1 MSNANSPSKSPVL
14 TTGKPEDADTVNG
27 LVNAISDAAFASWL
41 DEKNRTENILQGKSF
56 FNGPAKRPDPERHK
70 PSQLLR
76 CPRLAVYRRRNAPK
90 ESRAPNGLFWAGS
103 EIEEQIVVPF
113 LQAVTPEDIYLQ
125 NSMWVDETIDDDVE
139 ESLVVRGVTDPVL
152 VTGEA
157 EPLVVT
163 EVKSTT
169 SVEHR
174 SSPSKHHRAQLMSYL
189 YALNQQHDHTIT
201 GILLYLDRET
211 FELKS
216 FYEEFA
222 PEFWHG
228 EVVPWMVEITGYEQR
243 DELPPASP
251 LYGWECE
258 YCDYRHRCGQTDKQ
272 YSDVE
277 ARGFLPLTLYPRGQ
291 IKDHLAAHD
300 DVALTP
306 TLANHFQVLA
316 EQHEVAPWQC
326 PSCEGTYE
334 WDSVDWDG
342 DVDQPPVCPACT
354 DAGVFVVLRGP
365 RPETGLRLGINSSRL
380 SGSLPFRS

>member
-1 MSNANSPSKSPVL
+1 MSNANSPSESPVS
-14 TTGKPEDADTVNG
+14 TGNTSDDNDSIDDVVST
-27 LVNAISDAAFASWL
+27 ISDLSFTRWL
-41 DEKNRTENILQGKSF
+41 NEREHTENILQGKAF

-90 ESRAPNGLFWAGS
+90 ESRAPSGLFWAGS
-103 EIEEQIVVPF
+103 EIEEQVVVPF
-113 LQAVTPEDIYLQ
+113 LQTVTPEEVYVQ
-125 NSMWVDETIDDDVE
+125 NSMWLDATIETDDVDEP
-139 ESLVVRGVTDPVL
+139 LVVRGVTDPVL

-157 EPLVVT
+157 TPIVVT
-163 EVKSTT
+163 EVKSTI
-169 SVEHR
+169 SVKHR
-174 SSPSKHHRAQLMSYL
+174 SSPTKHHRAQLMSYL
-189 YALNQQHDHTIT
+189 YALNQEHNHDIP
-201 GILLYLDRET
+201 GLLLYLDRET

-216 FYEEFA
+216 FYEDFD

-228 EVVPWMVEITGYEQR
+228 EVVPWMEAITGYEQR
-243 DELPPASP
+243 EELPPASP
-251 LYGWECE
+251 LYGWECD

-300 DVALTP
+300 DISMTPALAYHHP
-306 TLANHFQVLA
+306 LLA
-316 EQHEVAPWQC
+316 EQHDVAPWQC
-326 PSCEGTYE
+326 PSCEGAYE

-354 DAGVFVVLRGP
+354 DGGLFVMLRGP
-365 RPETGLRLGINSSRL
+365 SPE
-380 SGSLPFRS
+380 SG